1 MASANNS
8 KPKPSAPVIILDD
21 GGPGNRKLLIW
32 SLPAVFISVFVH
44 VFLLGVFFLFSPSPP
59 VNAVEKV
66 DEQNLQAEQVV
77 EEKKDP
83 FLTDDVDPAMQEVDT
98 DIQYMAERKADV
110 SVPGSVN
117 PDEAVGIKDGDKS
130 TPPTNLPAPG
140 GFGGKGQGGA
150 IELNSGIGNSMAVG
164 EIGGYGPKGLPLAGT
179 FYGRSGATREYALR
193 EGGGTGESE
202 AAVARGLKWLAR
214 NQSQDGHWAID
225 GAFKDKGTP
234 NDVAGT
240 AFGLLPFLAG
250 GKAHKL
256 LKGQKASENPYD
268 KTVMRGLEFLKR
280 RQDPRK
286 GDFGGGMYAHGLATI
301 AMCEA
306 YGMTQDPNLRP
317 YAQKA
322 VNFIVFAQHPSNGG
336 WRYAPGQ
343 EGDTSVTGWQV
354 MALKS
359 AQMAGLVVPSQ
370 TMQKAI
376 YYLNSCMD
384 SSNKGYGYTGVGS
397 TPTMSAVGLLCRQ
410 YLQSWGPQKLEMI
423 EGVKNHIRSHQPTKT
438 NLPQIGGCYFYYY
451 ATQVMHHYG
460 GEAWKEW
467 NKGMREALIATQDRD
482 QSKATHGSWNS
493 QGHAHAN
500 AGGRLMV
507 TSLNLLTLEVYYRYL
522 PLYYRDAGMKAEA
535 ALNR

>member
-1 MASANNS
+1 MAASNNS
-8 KPKPSAPVIILDD
+8 KPKGSAAVIVLND
-21 GGPGNRKLLIW
+21 GGPSDMGKVIIRLV
-32 SLPAVFISVFVH
+32 PAAFISVFVH
-44 VFLLGVFFLFSPSPP
+44 GFLLGVFALFSPTSQA
-59 VNAVEKV
+59 NTVEKV
-66 DEQNLQAEQVV
+66 DEQSLQAEQVV

-117 PDEAVGIKDGDKS
+117 PDEAVGIRDGDKS

-150 IELNSGIGNSMAVG
+150 IELTSGIGNSMAVG

-202 AAVARGLKWLAR
+202 AAVARGLMWIAR
-214 NQSQDGHWAID
+214 NQSPDGHWAID

-240 AFGLLPFLAG
+240 AFGLLPLLAG

-376 YYLNSCMD
+376 YFLNSCMD
-384 SSNKGYGYTGVGS
+384 PNNKGYGYTGVGS
-397 TPTMSAVGLLCRQ
+397 TATMSAVGLLCRQ
-410 YLQSWGPQKLEMI
+410 YLQAWGPQKLEMI
-423 EGVKNHIRSHQPTKT
+423 EGVKNHIRPGQPNPKALQK
-438 NLPQIGGCYFYYY
+438 NVYFYYY

-467 NKGMREALIATQDRD
+467 NKGMREGLIATQDRNKD
-482 QSKATHGSWNS
+482 TPNYGSWNS
-493 QGHAHAN
+493 QGDPHGG

-522 PLYYRDAGMKAEA
+522 PLYYRDAGMKTDA
-535 ALNR
+535 ALNK

>member
-1 MASANNS
+1 
-8 KPKPSAPVIILDD
+8 
-21 GGPGNRKLLIW
+21 
-32 SLPAVFISVFVH
+32 
-44 VFLLGVFFLFSPSPP
+44 
-59 VNAVEKV
+59 
-66 DEQNLQAEQVV
+66 
-77 EEKKDP
+77 
-83 FLTDDVDPAMQEVDT
+83 
-98 DIQYMAERKADV
+98 
-110 SVPGSVN
+110 
-117 PDEAVGIKDGDKS
+117 
-130 TPPTNLPAPG
+130 
-140 GFGGKGQGGA
+140 
-150 IELNSGIGNSMAVG
+150 MAVG

-202 AAVARGLKWLAR
+202 AAVARGLQWIAR
-214 NQSQDGHWAID
+214 QQSTDGHWALD

-240 AFGLLPFLAG
+240 AFGLLPLLAG

-256 LKGQKASENPYD
+256 LKNQKASENPYD
-268 KTVMRGLEFLKR
+268 KTVARGLEYLKR
-280 RQDPRK
+280 HQDAKK
-286 GDFGGGMYAHGLATI
+286 GDFGGGMYAHGLAAI

-306 YGMTQDPNLRP
+306 YGLTQDPNLRP

-359 AQMAGLVVPSQ
+359 AQMAGLDVPSQ

-376 YYLNSCMD
+376 YYMNSCMSPTD
-384 SSNKGYGYTGVGS
+384 RGYGYTGQGS

-410 YLQSWGPQKLEMI
+410 YLQAWGPQKLEMI
-423 EGVKNHIRSHQPTKT
+423 EGVKNQIRKPELLPNGK
-438 NLPQIGGCYFYYY
+438 NLQKNIYFYYY

-467 NKGMREALIATQDRD
+467 NKGMRDGLVKSQETTKD
-482 QSKATHGSWNS
+482 SPNFGSWS
-493 QGHAHAN
+493 SMGDPHGG
-500 AGGRLMV
+500 AGGRLMI

-522 PLYYRDAGMKAEA
+522 PLYYRDAGVKKDDVV
-535 ALNR
+535 NK

>member
-1 MASANNS
+1 
-8 KPKPSAPVIILDD
+8 V
-21 GGPGNRKLLIW
+21 
-32 SLPAVFISVFVH
+32 PAVFVSVFVH
-44 VFLLGVFFLFSPSPP
+44 AFLLGVFFLFSPSAP
-59 VNAVEKV
+59 AAQTEKV
-66 DEQNLQAEQVV
+66 DDQNLQAEQVV

-83 FLTDDVDPAMQEVDT
+83 FLSIDVDPAMQEIDT

-117 PDEAVGIKDGDKS
+117 PDQAVGIQDGDKS
-130 TPPTNLPAPG
+130 APPTNLPAPG

-193 EGGGTGESE
+193 EGGGTGASE
-202 AAVARGLKWLAR
+202 AAVARGLKWIAKQ
-214 NQSQDGHWAID
+214 QSPDGHWSLD

-234 NDVAGT
+234 NDIAGT
-240 AFGLLPFLAG
+240 AFGLLPLLAG
-250 GKAHKL
+250 GKTHKPA
-256 LKGQKASENPYD
+256 KDNPYD
-268 KTVMRGLEFLKR
+268 KTVSRGLEYLKR
-280 RQDPRK
+280 RQDGKK

-301 AMCEA
+301 AVCEA
-306 YGMTQDPNLRP
+306 YGLTQDPNLRP

-359 AQMAGLVVPSQ
+359 AQMAGLDVPSQ

-376 YYLNSCMD
+376 YYLNQCMSPAD
-384 SSNKGYGYTGVGS
+384 KGYGYTGQGS

-423 EGVKNHIRSHQPTKT
+423 EGVKNHIRVAQPNPKALQK
-438 NLPQIGGCYFYYY
+438 NVYFYYY

-467 NKGMREALIATQDRD
+467 NKGMRDGLIATQE
-482 QSKATHGSWNS
+482 SKEDSPNFGSWNS
-493 QGHAHAN
+493 AGDPHGG

-522 PLYYRDAGMKAEA
+522 PLYYRDAGAKKDEAVQKAQ
-535 ALNR
+535 